1 MGTPI
6 RAGVLLGVLVT
17 IWQFVIGFT
26 GWYKDPV
33 MMSMFW
39 LVILIQLL
47 VMIWALRKTGN
58 AGATYGKQIV
68 NGLVLSAVGAV
79 IIFCGS
85 YLFTSVVFPNYFEEL
100 RTVQTEMLRSAGQ
113 SEEEIARAV
122 SAGAVM
128 QTPLMQAISG
138 VMGTIATGLVFSLIL
153 GIFFRKKN

>member
-1 MGTPI
+1 MSTPVKGGI
-6 RAGVLLGVLVT
+6 LLGVLAVVWT
-17 IWQFVIGFT
+17 FVVGFT

-47 VMIWALRKTGN
+47 VMIWALRKTGS

-79 IIFCGS
+79 IIFFGS

-113 SEEEIARAV
+113 SEEEITRVV
-122 SAGAVM
+122 SAGAAM
-128 QTPLMQAISG
+128 QTPFMQAISG